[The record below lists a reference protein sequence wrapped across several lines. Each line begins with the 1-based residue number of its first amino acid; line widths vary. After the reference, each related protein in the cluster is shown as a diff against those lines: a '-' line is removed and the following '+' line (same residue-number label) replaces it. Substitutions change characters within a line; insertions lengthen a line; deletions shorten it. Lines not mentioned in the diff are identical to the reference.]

1 MTDVQSITLVNTNGA
16 VTVSFA
22 SASSPRN
29 LMTTNNIAFSPYP
42 SYRQWKRVF
51 TQVWLCDDVVMT
63 IDRLQDRTDGPIFMR
78 GGVMSTANYNTAI
91 CRRNNIQLL
100 GCGALQMLCD
110 LVLD

>member
-51 TQVWLCDDVVMT
+51 TQVWLRSDVVSS
-63 IDRLQDRTDGPIFMR
+63 R
-78 GGVMSTANYNTAI
+78 
-91 CRRNNIQLL
+91 
-100 GCGALQMLCD
+100 
-110 LVLD
+110 